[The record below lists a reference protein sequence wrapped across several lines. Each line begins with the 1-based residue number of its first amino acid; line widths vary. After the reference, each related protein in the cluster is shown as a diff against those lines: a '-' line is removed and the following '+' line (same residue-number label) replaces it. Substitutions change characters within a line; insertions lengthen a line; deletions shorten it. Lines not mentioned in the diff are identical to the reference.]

1 MSQVRAFLAID
12 LDDDLKPKIN
22 KIIRQFKEIDTK
34 IKYVELQNLHL
45 TLKFFGDIDTN
56 GLDVL
61 ENAIADVVSEF
72 DKQELVNAVDQ
83 VKREVSSRFD
93 LKDSNSD
100 INLEADKS
108 ITITTNDDMKLR
120 NIFDILQSKLVKRN
134 LSIKIL
140 DPQPVENALGG
151 NVRQVYKLKKG
162 LTQELAKKISSD
174 IKDMKMKVQP
184 SIQGDCVRV
193 SGKDK
198 DDLQKVIQM
207 LRQNEEKYDYPLQFT
222 NYR

>member
-1 MSQVRAFLAID
+1 MAKDCSF
-12 LDDDLKPKIN
+12 
-22 KIIRQFKEIDTK
+22 
-34 IKYVELQNLHL
+34 
-45 TLKFFGDIDTN
+45 
-56 GLDVL
+56 
-61 ENAIADVVSEF
+61 DVVSEF
-72 DKQELVNAVDQ
+72 DRQELVNAVDQ

-100 INLEADKS
+100 INLDSDKS
-108 ITITTNDDMKLR
+108 ITITTNDEMKLR
-120 NIFDILQSKLVKRN
+120 NIYDILQSKLVKRN
-134 LSIKIL
+134 LSIRIL

-174 IKDMKMKVQP
+174 IKDLKIKVQP
-184 SIQGDCVRV
+184 SIQGDSVRV